1 MNSAA
6 KMNCPRCGSEM
17 NLHGEKIIFG
27 GSHHDAGRP
36 DDETLFEFHAC
47 PACGA
52 AASRPA

>member
-1 MNSAA
+1 MNPVP
-6 KMNCPRCGSEM
+6 KMMCPRCGSEM
-17 NLHGEKIIFG
+17 NLHGAKIIFD
-27 GSHHDAGRP
+27 GSDHDAGRS

>member
-1 MNSAA
+1 MNPVL
-6 KMNCPRCGSEM
+6 KMICPRCGSEM
-17 NLHGEKIIFG
+17 NLHGEKIIFD
-27 GSHHDAGRP
+27 GSDHDAGRA